1 MSDVS
6 VVICTHLEE
15 RWHHLLA
22 ALDSL
27 TTQTLR
33 PCEVIVVVDG
43 DHGLHAR
50 LIDRRGPER
59 VILLQTRSG
68 LSTGRNVGL
77 SAAFGTHIAFLDDD
91 AVAEPTWLAEL
102 VGGMTDDRV
111 VGASGSSLPAWEGK
125 APPWF
130 PPELLWTIGC
140 SYAGMPTKTTVVRNV
155 FGGCACIRRYAFE
168 IVGGFDPALGRRN
181 TGLAG
186 GEEADFSMRLRRALP
201 EAVFVHRPEAR
212 IHHHVPPA
220 RQRVSYVLRRC
231 YAEGRSKALLR
242 KRGTLAALSSERRY
256 LSHTVPLA
264 LAGYLKHAVRLDVTA
279 LSRALILTL
288 GVASTMVGYAH
299 GNLVRTPRLP
309 AVLPQASAAVALPM
323 GGTDGN

>member
-1 MSDVS
+1 MTNVS

-15 RWHHLLA
+15 RWHQLLA

-27 TTQTLR
+27 TMQTLL

-59 VILLQTRSG
+59 VILLQARSG

-77 SAAFGTHIAFLDDD
+77 SAASGTHIAFLDDD
-91 AVAEPTWLAEL
+91 AVAEPTWLAQL
-102 VGGMTDDRV
+102 IGGMTDDDV
-111 VGASGSSLPAWEGK
+111 VGASGSSLPAWEGT
-125 APPWF
+125 APRWF
-130 PPELLWTIGC
+130 PPELLWTVGC

-168 IVGGFDPALGRRN
+168 VVGGFDPALGRRN

-201 EAVFVHRPEAR
+201 QAVFVHRPEAR
-212 IHHHVPPA
+212 IHHFVPLA

-242 KRGTLAALSSERRY
+242 KRGTLAALSSERSY
-256 LSHTVPLA
+256 LSHTVPSA
-264 LAGYLKHAVRLDVTA
+264 LADYLKRAVRLDIGA
-279 LSRALILTL
+279 LARALVLTL
-288 GVASTMVGYAH
+288 GVASTLVGYVY
-299 GNLVRTPRLP
+299 GNVARTPGLP
-309 AVLPQASAAVALPM
+309 VVLPPPSAAVALPM
-323 GGTDGN
+323 GSTDGN